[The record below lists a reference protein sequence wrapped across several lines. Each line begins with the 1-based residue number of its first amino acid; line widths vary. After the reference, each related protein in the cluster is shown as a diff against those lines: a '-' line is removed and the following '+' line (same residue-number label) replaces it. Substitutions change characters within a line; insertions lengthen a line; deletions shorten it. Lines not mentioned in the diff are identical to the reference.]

1 MAPQDPNL
9 IIPSRLKVLED
20 GDLLDLL
27 FRYLDPASIK
37 SAALV
42 SW

>member
-1 MAPQDPNL
+1 MGPLDPDNV
-9 IIPSRLKVLED
+9 IASRLKVLED

-27 FRYLDPASIK
+27 FSYLDPASIK

>member
-1 MAPQDPNL
+1 MAPQDVNL

-37 SAALV
+37 EAALV
-42 SW
+42 SR